1 MDHVGQLDYEGRIM
15 AQVIAGGVD
24 HCDNTPHPEPHNLN
38 ELNPLTQTEHT
49 SALKNDSRTGL
60 PSKASLNNNGEN
72 KEELEGHKS
81 TSKEEEEDT
90 DELMKDEE
98 EESEASSC
106 LMHCQ
111 SPDTPMTD
119 SSNSETGSLLEN
131 PFSPGTSPE
140 PTSPV
145 LQETSCPTSP
155 LEVGQSEVDLGGFAS
170 STSGDT
176 LTTGPLLSPHLSF
189 TSDTSQS
196 CTDGPEHVSST
207 TARNAQSST
216 SAPLTT
222 SSPPIEG
229 LVHDLHLETTS
240 NIKASITSH
249 SQTAEPF
256 AFSTGQIPTGA
267 QSVSETTL
275 RHSDECTSSSVPI
288 SALMASL
295 EHLAQRGDDDCLPQD
310 LHWIAEAS
318 VCHEDYQLALQ
329 CIQLERL
336 YHQRVLDNLNALQ
349 QQWESRCIRS
359 QPSLEA
365 RHLDTLRDICQTHT
379 RPNAA
384 DAAPASLGVRHLLEQ
399 GDALPPQARHI
410 EGTMENRAEDSS
422 CPQSSHPPSINL
434 SPPLDSPNSPEKDRE
449 APKCN
454 LEGTAGFHG
463 TELSDEVEG
472 IDGEQGEC
480 LERTTSALGD
490 DLHPSEAG
498 QMDQTKP
505 AEQQGGDL
513 VSAQEKE
520 VDRED
525 DRCNVEEAAEAP
537 MMEDE
542 AEEEEEGE
550 EKRNGIDVDVEHLHQ
565 ETQVAEKEEICQKE
579 GNESSLQQDDDG
591 HLPQEAFPKHP
602 KLASEEEEQEEYEN
616 EKADIFPEA
625 VTLDDMAKLITI
637 EEISPAY
644 GLISI
649 LKKKN
654 LPSDEVSLSAS
665 PESISDKPT
674 AKRRVRFKV
683 ADDGFDSDVGGR
695 DSCLLLFLL
704 CLVTVV
710 ISMGGT
716 TLYCALGDV
725 HSSVCQDFS
734 RNVDFYFGQM
744 QRAIA
749 QIHQWLGP
757 SPS

>member
-60 PSKASLNNNGEN
+60 PSKASLNNNGES

-81 TSKEEEEDT
+81 TCKEEEEDT

-155 LEVGQSEVDLGGFAS
+155 LEVGQTQVDL
-170 STSGDT
+170 
-176 LTTGPLLSPHLSF
+176 
-189 TSDTSQS
+189 
-196 CTDGPEHVSST
+196 
-207 TARNAQSST
+207 
-216 SAPLTT
+216 
-222 SSPPIEG
+222 G

-359 QPSLEA
+359 QSSLEA

-384 DAAPASLGVRHLLEQ
+384 DAASASLGVRHLLEQ

-434 SPPLDSPNSPEKDRE
+434 SPPLDSPDSPEKDRE

-454 LEGTAGFHG
+454 LDGTAGFHG
-463 TELSDEVEG
+463 TDLSDEVEG
-472 IDGEQGEC
+472 SDGEQGEC
-480 LERTTSALGD
+480 LEQTTSALGD
-490 DLHPSEAG
+490 DLHPSETG
-498 QMDQTKP
+498 QMDQSKP

-525 DRCNVEEAAEAP
+525 DRCSVEEAAEAP

-542 AEEEEEGE
+542 AEEEEEGKE
-550 EKRNGIDVDVEHLHQ
+550 ERNGINVDVEHLHQ
-565 ETQVAEKEEICQKE
+565 ETQVAEKEICQKIKE
-579 GNESSLQQDDDG
+579 GNESSLHQDDDG
-591 HLPQEAFPKHP
+591 HLDGFPKHP
-602 KLASEEEEQEEYEN
+602 KLASEEEEEQEEYEN

-637 EEISPAY
+637 EEISPAS

-654 LPSDEVSLSAS
+654 VPSDEVSLSAS

>member
-38 ELNPLTQTEHT
+38 ELNPLTQMEHT

-155 LEVGQSEVDLGGFAS
+155 LEVGQSEVDLG
-170 STSGDT
+170 
-176 LTTGPLLSPHLSF
+176 
-189 TSDTSQS
+189 
-196 CTDGPEHVSST
+196 
-207 TARNAQSST
+207 
-216 SAPLTT
+216 
-222 SSPPIEG
+222 

-240 NIKASITSH
+240 NIKASTTSH
-249 SQTAEPF
+249 SQTTEPF

-275 RHSDECTSSSVPI
+275 RHSDECTSTSVPI

-295 EHLAQRGDDDCLPQD
+295 EHLAQRGGDDCLPQD

-359 QPSLEA
+359 QPSLEG
-365 RHLDTLRDICQTHT
+365 RHLDTLRNICQTHT

-384 DAAPASLGVRHLLEQ
+384 DAASGSLGVRHLLEQ

-410 EGTMENRAEDSS
+410 EGTMENRAQDSS
-422 CPQSSHPPSINL
+422 CPQSSHPPSIKL
-434 SPPLDSPNSPEKDRE
+434 SPPLDSPDSPEKDRE

-472 IDGEQGEC
+472 SDGEQGEC
-480 LERTTSALGD
+480 LERTTSGLGD

-542 AEEEEEGE
+542 AEEEEGE
-550 EKRNGIDVDVEHLHQ
+550 EKWNEFGVDVEHLHQ
-565 ETQVAEKEEICQKE
+565 ETQVAEEEEICQKVKE
-579 GNESSLQQDDDG
+579 GNESSLHQDDDG
-591 HLPQEAFPKHP
+591 HLPQKAFPKHP

-637 EEISPAY
+637 EEMSPAY

-654 LPSDEVSLSAS
+654 VPSDEVSLCSS

-704 CLVTVV
+704 CMVTVV

>member
-38 ELNPLTQTEHT
+38 ELDPLTQTEHT

-155 LEVGQSEVDLGGFAS
+155 LEVGQSEVDLG
-170 STSGDT
+170 
-176 LTTGPLLSPHLSF
+176 
-189 TSDTSQS
+189 
-196 CTDGPEHVSST
+196 
-207 TARNAQSST
+207 
-216 SAPLTT
+216 
-222 SSPPIEG
+222 

-240 NIKASITSH
+240 NIKASTTSH
-249 SQTAEPF
+249 SQTTEPF

-275 RHSDECTSSSVPI
+275 RHSDECTSTSVPI

-295 EHLAQRGDDDCLPQD
+295 EHLAQRGGDDCLPQD

-359 QPSLEA
+359 QPSLEG
-365 RHLDTLRDICQTHT
+365 RHLDTLRNICQTHT

-384 DAAPASLGVRHLLEQ
+384 DAASGSLGVRHLLEQ

-410 EGTMENRAEDSS
+410 AGTMENRAEDSS

-434 SPPLDSPNSPEKDRE
+434 SPSLDSPDSPEKDRE

-472 IDGEQGEC
+472 SDGEQGEC
-480 LERTTSALGD
+480 LEQTTSGLGD

-550 EKRNGIDVDVEHLHQ
+550 EKWNEFGVDVEHLHQ
-565 ETQVAEKEEICQKE
+565 ETQVAEEEEICQKVKE
-579 GNESSLQQDDDG
+579 GNESSLHQDDDG
-591 HLPQEAFPKHP
+591 HLPQKAFPKHP

-637 EEISPAY
+637 EEMSPAY

-654 LPSDEVSLSAS
+654 VPSDEVSLCSS